1 MAISEEKITPYK
13 IKLEVGDKRAQ
24 GMYILLKPSEEKYSA
39 KGVTI
44 TPTRNYKIEVAV
56 EAIYN
61 NKRCRG
67 KKVFNITK
75 GTSIIRAVE
84 NMIAKRNEMINILK
98 EKGTLKTE
106 TTKLPKIDPKD
117 RSFKNVY
124 QAWINVKRIDK
135 RANTIRVYEVCYK
148 NYLSK
153 SFDKMLIDDITENH
167 IQNIINESI
176 ENKKKPTTIKTIKLV
191 MQPLLEI
198 NDVILNWKK
207 IVFPKH
213 TSERKFR
220 GNDEDAL
227 KIAKTL
233 LTYEHPIIRGIFA
246 FLLTGRRINE
256 VLQLKHEH
264 INYKNNTFIIPA
276 ENSKIEKNIHLNF
289 YQF

>member
-1 MAISEEKITPYK
+1 MATLEEKITPYK

-24 GMYILLKPSEEKYSA
+24 GMYILLKPSEEKYTA

-84 NMIAKRNEMINILK
+84 NMIAKRNEMISTLK

-153 SFDKMLIDDITENH
+153 AFDKMIIDDITETH
-167 IQNIINESI
+167 IQNLINESI
-176 ENKKKPTTIKTIKLV
+176 EKNKKPTTIKTIKLV

-198 NDVILNWKK
+198 NDVMLNWKK

-213 TSERKFR
+213 TTERKFR

-227 KIAKTL
+227 KIAKAL
-233 LTYEHPIIRGIFA
+233 LTEF
-246 FLLTGRRINE
+246 FD
-256 VLQLKHEH
+256 
-264 INYKNNTFIIPA
+264 
-276 ENSKIEKNIHLNF
+276 
-289 YQF
+289 